1 MKITD
6 EYVIKELNRVRSFD
20 LEESIETYPED
31 ERDDR
36 SDLQILADET
46 SWILSNYEEDGHV
59 LCDSLEESKEILRE
73 TKNGKVIPLWAS
85 TLKPKWRQSDIQM
98 SRDIINEHRRL
109 KNLMKRINA
118 LNVWGKWQ

>member
-6 EYVIKELNRVRSFD
+6 EYVIKELKRVRSFD

-36 SDLQILADET
+36 SDLQFLADEV
-46 SWILSNYEEDGHV
+46 SWLLNNYQEDGHV

-73 TKNGKVIPLWAS
+73 TKNGKAIPLWAS

-109 KNLMKRINA
+109 KNLMKRLNA

>member
-6 EYVIKELNRVRSFD
+6 EYVIKELKRVRSFD

-36 SDLQILADET
+36 SDLQVLADET
-46 SWILSNYEEDGHV
+46 SWLLSNYEEDGHV

-73 TKNGKVIPLWAS
+73 TKNGKVISLWSS
-85 TLKPKWRQSDIQM
+85 TLKPKWRESDIQM

>member
-6 EYVIKELNRVRSFD
+6 KYVIKELNRVRSFD

-36 SDLQILADET
+36 SDLQVLADET
-46 SWILSNYEEDGHV
+46 SWLLSNYEEDGHV
-59 LCDSLEESKEILRE
+59 LCDLLEESKEILRE

-85 TLKPKWRQSDIQM
+85 TLQPKWRQRDIQM

-109 KNLMKRINA
+109 KNLMKRLNA

>member
-6 EYVIKELNRVRSFD
+6 EYVIKELKRVRSFD

-36 SDLQILADET
+36 SDLQVLADET
-46 SWILSNYEEDGHV
+46 SWLLSNYEEDGHV
-59 LCDSLEESKEILRE
+59 LCESLEESNEILRE

-85 TLKPKWRQSDIQM
+85 TLQPKWRQRDIQM

-109 KNLMKRINA
+109 KNLMKRLNA